1 MFKKTIA
8 ISTLLFITNLQA
20 YEKGDSISEEILK
33 TLNIDSSKIT
43 VVDFFASW
51 CVSCKH
57 ELPLVN
63 KVYSTLDKEKFEIIG
78 VDTDKEVEKGKAFQK
93 ELELKFRVYTDDKQE
108 VIKAFDPIGMPAL
121 YLIRDG
127 KVIDSLTGAVD
138 DIDKVLTD
146 RLAEEK

>member
-1 MFKKTIA
+1 MFKKTMVIA
-8 ISTLLFITNLQA
+8 ILLFITNLQA
-20 YEKGDSISEEILK
+20 YEKGDAVSSEILK

-63 KVYSTLDKEKFEIIG
+63 KVHSTMDKEKFEIVG

-93 ELELKFRVYTDDKQE
+93 ELGLEFKVYNDDKQE

-121 YLIRDG
+121 YLIKDG
-127 KVIDSLTGAVD
+127 KVIDSLMGAVD